1 MDDKTIDLRELYY
14 ILEKN
19 IRLISKIT
27 GGFIVLAVLYLLIA
41 SPVYESE
48 ALLRVKQ
55 PKGLSSS
62 ILDSLPMG
70 NTMATKQQMSTYAEI
85 LKSRNVVVPVIEATE
100 EVDSDGEYPR
110 YEDYVKERVT
120 TVPFKDTEIMKV
132 SVTYK
137 KDPKMAQQTAQ
148 LLVNGF
154 LNRLTELSRAEQKAT
169 RQFIEERTLTSEDEL
184 DQAESALNK
193 YRRDHKIISPTE
205 QMQLVSAKLAM
216 IDKLEA
222 ENKVALSAAQA
233 KGAAVN
239 NILGSEARVVADN
252 AAIKQYTA
260 KLGELEAQRI
270 AYLDKYTEK
279 HPRMQEINQAIAE
292 LQQKVQSEINRVASL
307 QAPSDNPVHQQ
318 LIAEKFSSQA
328 SASVAQSNLD
338 AVKRLNTDY
347 ENDIG
352 KLSEKEQEFLKLA
365 RKRNVSQEIYVMLS
379 KRLEEAK
386 VAEMSVSTEVQVV
399 DEPTL
404 PDRPIKP
411 RKGLT
416 LILAALLGLMGSSA
430 FVIAREL
437 MNRTVK
443 TTEDIQNVLGIPVLA
458 QIPDIDSL
466 QGAMKKQEEK
476 PGIAGLIEK
485 VRRRLWKNN

>member
-1 MDDKTIDLRELYY
+1 MDEKTIDLRELYH
-14 ILEKN
+14 ILVKN
-19 IRLISKIT
+19 IKLIAKLT
-27 GGFIVLAVLYLLIA
+27 GGCIALAALYLLIA
-41 SPVYESE
+41 SPVYQSD

-55 PKGLSSS
+55 PKGLGSS

-70 NTMATKQQMSTYAEI
+70 NAAATKQLMSTYAEI

-100 EVDSDGEYPR
+100 KADSRGKYPR
-110 YEDYVKERVT
+110 YEDYVKDRIT

-132 SVTYK
+132 SITYK
-137 KDPKMAQQTAQ
+137 KDPQMAQQAGQ
-148 LLVNGF
+148 LLVTGF

-169 RQFIEERTLTSEDEL
+169 RAFIEARVSTSEEEL
-184 DQAESALNK
+184 DNTESALNK
-193 YRRDHKIISPTE
+193 YRKEYKIISPSD
-205 QMQLVSAKLAM
+205 QMQLISAKLAM

-222 ENKVALSAAQA
+222 ENKVALSAAKA
-233 KGAAVN
+233 KHSAVN
-239 NILGSEARVVADN
+239 NILGSEAQVIADN
-252 AAIKQYTA
+252 TAIKQYTA
-260 KLGELEAQRI
+260 KLGELESQRI

-279 HPRMQEINQAIAE
+279 HPRMQEVNKTILE
-292 LQQKVQSEINRVASL
+292 LKQKITLEIDRVASM
-307 QAPSDNPVHQQ
+307 QVPSDNPVHQK
-318 LIAEKFSSQA
+318 LIMDKFASQA
-328 SASVAQSNLD
+328 EATIAQSNLD

-365 RKRNVSQEIYVMLS
+365 RNRNVSQEIYVMLA

-411 RKGLT
+411 RRGMT
-416 LILAALLGLMGSSA
+416 LLLAALLGIMVSA
-430 FVIAREL
+430 ALVIAREL

-443 TTEDIQNVLGIPVLA
+443 TTEDVQKTIGIPVLA
-458 QIPDIDSL
+458 QIPDIVSL
-466 QGAMKKQEEK
+466 EGAMRKPKQRT
-476 PGIAGLIEK
+476 GVIGK
-485 VRRRLWKNN
+485 VDELRRKIWQNN

>member
-1 MDDKTIDLRELYY
+1 MDEKTIDLRELYY
-14 ILEKN
+14 ILLKN
-19 IRLISKIT
+19 IKLIAKFT
-27 GGFIVLAVLYLLIA
+27 GGCILVAILYLLIS
-41 SPVYESE
+41 SPVYQSD

-55 PKGLSSS
+55 PKGLGSS

-70 NTMATKQQMSTYAEI
+70 NAAATKQLMSTYAEI

-100 EVDSDGEYPR
+100 EPDSKGKYPR
-110 YEDYVKERVT
+110 YEEYVKGRIT
-120 TVPFKDTEIMKV
+120 TVPFKDTELMKV
-132 SVTYK
+132 SITYK
-137 KDPKMAQQTAQ
+137 NEPEKAQQAGQ

-154 LNRLTELSRAEQKAT
+154 LSRLTELSRAEQRAT
-169 RQFIEERTLTSEDEL
+169 RSFIEERVTTSETEL
-184 DQAESALNK
+184 NNAESALNK
-193 YRRDHKIISPTE
+193 YRKEHKIISPSD
-205 QMQLVSAKLAM
+205 QMQLVSTKLAM

-233 KGAAVN
+233 KGSAVN
-239 NILGSEARVVADN
+239 SILGSEARVVADN

-260 KLGELEAQRI
+260 KLGELESQRI
-270 AYLDKYTEK
+270 SYLDKYTEK

-292 LQQKVQSEINRVASL
+292 LKQKIQIEIERVASM
-307 QAPSDNPVHQQ
+307 QAPSDNPVHQK
-318 LIAEKFSSQA
+318 LIADKFASQA
-328 SASVAQSNLD
+328 ESAVAQSNLD

-365 RKRNVSQEIYVMLS
+365 RNRNVSQEIYVMLA

-386 VAEMSVSTEVQVV
+386 VAEMAVSTEVQVV

-416 LILAALLGLMGSSA
+416 LVLAALLGVMASSA
-430 FVIAREL
+430 FVTAREL

-443 TTEDIQNVLGIPVLA
+443 TTDDIQKIIGIPVLA
-458 QIPDIDSL
+458 QIPDIVSL
-466 QGAMKKQEEK
+466 EGAMKKPQERT
-476 PGIAGLIEK
+476 GIMGIVDK
-485 VRRRLWKNN
+485 VRRKVWKNN